1 MTWKNVIANLIKGE
15 KLDKTIYMIWHG
27 KILYLPNEVEVLR
40 DHYKNVME
48 YSEEDNTLQHR
59 INVEAYQ
66 I

>member
-59 INVEAYQ
+59 INVEAYK